1 MKVRGSMKEVPE
13 IEVNVDTVYLR
24 TNITRIE
31 TDDFTGWE
39 YDETQYTK
47 DEYISYIRKIENENE
62 EMKTVL
68 DTMLGV
74 E

>member
-1 MKVRGSMKEVPE
+1 MKVRGSMQEVPE

-24 TNITRIE
+24 TNIIRIE
-31 TDDFTGWE
+31 TEDFTGWE

-47 DEYISYIRKIENENE
+47 DEYISYIRKIEKENE

-74 E
+74 D

>member
-31 TDDFTGWE
+31 TEDFTGWE

-47 DEYISYIRKIENENE
+47 DEYISYIRKIEKENE